1 MNKPDQALRI
11 VAKAGA
17 ALVAAVAAIG
27 SAHAASI
34 DNGHALVEAHN
45 CAACHGAK
53 FTNPVSND
61 YPKLAGQHADYIVMA
76 LRQYQMGTS
85 NPRHADYIV
94 MALRQY
100 QMGTSNPR
108 FGRSNPIMQAQVQG
122 LSLSDMKDIGAYLES
137 LPGTLVDK
145 K

>member
-1 MNKPDQALRI
+1 MNKPDQALRF
-11 VAKAGA
+11 VAKAAGA
-17 ALVAAVAAIG
+17 ALVAAVGAIG
-27 SAHAASI
+27 TAHAASI
-34 DNGHALVEAHN
+34 DNGKALVESHN
-45 CAACHGAK
+45 CAACHGAT
-53 FTNPVSND
+53 FTKPVSND

-76 LRQYQMGTS
+76 LRQYQMGT
-85 NPRHADYIV
+85 
-94 MALRQY
+94 
-100 QMGTSNPR
+100 TNPR

>member
-34 DNGHALVEAHN
+34 DNGRALVEAHN

-76 LRQYQMGTS
+76 LRQYQMGT
-85 NPRHADYIV
+85 
-94 MALRQY
+94 
-100 QMGTSNPR
+100 TNPR